1 MSSGGGWG
9 LKRKIPHGYKISCDK
24 RLRKSFRR
32 SRGGD
37 ACLQREFFRR
47 KKNPRVFK
55 EVGFWMPNWPM
66 VVGFFLWKKGKTF
79 LEGEVIPASFSKG
92 CCLNPSRDH
101 EKLKATIFS
110 FRFCVFCTHPRG
122 SGWLLGARFWVPPMQ
137 LKSYQVSN
145 PQSGLKFEPQKT
157 HPKTRPSKGPKF
169 HTLGSGSIGWAVLF
183 CFFPKSGFNGFST
196 WGRIFA
202 LNVGGF
208 FPPWPEKKPNKNP
221 CSDGCC
227 LSSVPTNTAWRE
239 WFLRSSCWRICWK
252 YKVPTKKRR
261 FCTYKRA
268 FPRKGLLILE
278 SPMFQRVSCFFFWGG
293 LDPDHESQIL
303 SADFS
308 SSFIHVHLG
317 QLRRARMTSLLVSE
331 WPWVVRSLKKKLAML
346 HAGAKLF

>member
-1 MSSGGGWG
+1 MSESSQKATKKLSSQSW
-9 LKRKIPHGYKISCDK
+9 
-24 RLRKSFRR
+24 
-32 SRGGD
+32 RG
-37 ACLQREFFRR
+37 CLPATGIFRR
-47 KKNPRVFK
+47 KKNSG
-55 EVGFWMPNWPM
+55 GFLKRWGFGCQIDQWWLLF
-66 VVGFFLWKKGKTF
+66 FFLWKKERPFSRGSHTSIF
-79 LEGEVIPASFSKG
+79 LERLLF
-92 CCLNPSRDH
+92 
-101 EKLKATIFS
+101 EKLKTTIFS
-110 FRFCVFCTHPRG
+110 FRFCVCFVPIQGAPEGR
-122 SGWLLGARFWVPPMQ
+122 WFLGARFWVPPMQ

-145 PQSGLKFEPQKT
+145 PQSGRNLSPQKT
-157 HPKTRPSKGPKF
+157 HPKTRPKGPKF
-169 HTLGSGSIGWAVLF
+169 HTLGSVSIGWAVLF
-183 CFFPKSGFNGFST
+183 FFPKSGFNRFST

-346 HAGAKLF
+346 HAGAK